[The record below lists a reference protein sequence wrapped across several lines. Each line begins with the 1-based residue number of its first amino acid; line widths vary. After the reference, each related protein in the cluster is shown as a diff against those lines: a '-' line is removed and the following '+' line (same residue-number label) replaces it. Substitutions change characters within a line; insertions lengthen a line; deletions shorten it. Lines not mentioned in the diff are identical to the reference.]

1 MRKKLDTRFPAARIK
16 RIMQA
21 DEEVGKIA
29 MAVPLLMSK
38 ALELFLQDLC
48 GQTYEVTLE
57 RGAKTLNSLHLKQCV
72 RRCGAFDFLKH
83 VVSKVPDLGCSDA
96 AATEDKSATKRR
108 KISVDEDGNC
118 DESKRIRIDTHS
130 TTTNRRGRGGGTGR
144 GRGGGR
150 GRGRG
155 RGRGSRTPEGES
167 VIHQD
172 KYEEDVDSPHRNDEN
187 QKEAVAAGDAD
198 SRTASGSEEDKPV
211 RDFDLNVDL
220 NENGCPTLTLADAR
234 AELSKKKKTKPVAT
248 EVKHEDIPG
257 WSMDDMKRMGI
268 DPVQFANSNGWMD
281 EEDEDYDEEEE

>member
-72 RRCGAFDFLKH
+72 RRCSAFDFLKH
-83 VVSKVPDLGCSDA
+83 VVSKVPDLGGSDA

-108 KISVDEDGNC
+108 KISEDEDGNC
-118 DESKRIRIDTHS
+118 DESKRIRIETHS
-130 TTTNRRGRGGGTGR
+130 TTTNGRGRGGGRSR

-155 RGRGSRTPEGES
+155 RGRGSRTSEGES
-167 VIHQD
+167 VIHHA
-172 KYEEDVDSPHRNDEN
+172 KYEDDVDSPHRNDEN

-220 NENGCPTLTLADAR
+220 NENGCPTLALADAR
-234 AELSKKKKTKPVAT
+234 AELPKKKTKKPVAT

-257 WSMDDMKRMGI
+257 WSIDDMKRMGI
-268 DPVQFANSNGWMD
+268 DPIQFANSNGWMD